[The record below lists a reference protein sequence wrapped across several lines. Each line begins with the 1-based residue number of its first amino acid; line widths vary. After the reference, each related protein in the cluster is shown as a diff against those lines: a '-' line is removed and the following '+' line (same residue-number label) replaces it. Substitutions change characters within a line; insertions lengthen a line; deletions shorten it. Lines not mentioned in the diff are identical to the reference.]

1 MLIVVISD
9 TDWDI
14 GSLQFM
20 GGGKNSITHKD
31 ETQEIYDFSRMDLW
45 HH

>member
-1 MLIVVISD
+1 MLIVVLSD

-14 GSLQFM
+14 GSRQFM
-20 GGGKNSITHKD
+20 GGGGSITHKD